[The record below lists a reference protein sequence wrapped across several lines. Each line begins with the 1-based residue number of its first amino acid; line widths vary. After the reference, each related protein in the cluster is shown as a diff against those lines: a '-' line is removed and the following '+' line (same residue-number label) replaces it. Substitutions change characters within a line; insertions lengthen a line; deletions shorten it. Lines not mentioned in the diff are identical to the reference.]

1 MKNIILMDKDLLLAV
16 AQTLDLATE
25 ESNKEFIIEIIKES
39 SYAIKEAIEI
49 SEKAKEKSES
59 TDRYWATYRSSRSR

>member
-25 ESNKEFIIEIIKES
+25 KSNKEFIMEIIKES
-39 SYAIKEAIEI
+39 SYAIKAAVEV

-59 TDRYWATYRSSRSR
+59 TNRY